1 MSSCS
6 CKLSVLLQ
14 DYLGIR
20 PDLSEIHRYG
30 TKRAV
35 DKFIDLAGDIPISEI
50 NFESLNIYK
59 AYLIELK
66 YAAKSVNNIFK
77 ALSPVFSWAM
87 SMGYM
92 QVNPCHAVKKLKEMP
107 RPATIL
113 AGDEFNRLV
122 KVDEDLRQQSLMY
135 CGIESLRRSE
145 SLNLTWG
152 EIDFDKKYIHLERK
166 IASDV
171 SWPWQ
176 TKNRQRRY
184 IPLIQPHI
192 DVLIKLRQILPNNQP
207 YVNLT
212 TQRWKRML
220 EKQRLGILKERER
233 ICPDNNFN
241 RKYKKLRESA
251 DVKALYHDLRKTGLT
266 KMNRNCSLTE
276 VQNIAGH
283 ADPKTTS
290 IYLGIEPLY
299 LGRAKEVLEA
309 TI

>member
-1 MSSCS
+1 MNKSCR
-6 CKLSVLLQ
+6 LSVLLN

-20 PDLSEIHRYG
+20 PDLAEISRYAAR
-30 TKRAV
+30 RAA
-35 DKFIDLAGDIPISEI
+35 KLFIELAGDMPISEI
-50 NFESLNIYK
+50 NFEVLNVFK
-59 AYLIELK
+59 AYLIECK
-66 YAAKSVNNIFK
+66 YAAKTVNNTFK
-77 ALSPVFSWAM
+77 ALSPVFSWAA
-87 SMGYM
+87 SMGYL
-92 QVNPCHAVKKLKEMP
+92 QVNPCNAIRKLKEMP

-135 CGIESLRRSE
+135 CGLESLRRTE

-152 EIDFDKKYIHLERK
+152 EIDFDKKFIHLERK

-184 IPLIQPHI
+184 IPLIGPHI
-192 DVLIKLRQILPNNQP
+192 EVLVKLRQILPSNMP

-220 EKQRLGILKERER
+220 ELQRLGILKERHR

-251 DVKALYHDLRKTGLT
+251 CVTALYHDLRKTGLT
-266 KMNRNCSLTE
+266 RINHGCSLTE
-276 VQNIAGH
+276 TQAIAGH
-283 ADPKTTS
+283 SDPKTTS
-290 IYLGIEPLY
+290 IYLCKEPLY
-299 LGRAKEVLEA
+299 LGRAAEMLEA
-309 TI
+309 IV